1 MDNNTQQIHKQDVN
15 IGAKFM
21 WRSATIFNKTS
32 HSNRYNA
39 CFVEIDNVGEMEP
52 VVNESDKTQNS
63 KYLVK

>member
-1 MDNNTQQIHKQDVN
+1 
-15 IGAKFM
+15 M